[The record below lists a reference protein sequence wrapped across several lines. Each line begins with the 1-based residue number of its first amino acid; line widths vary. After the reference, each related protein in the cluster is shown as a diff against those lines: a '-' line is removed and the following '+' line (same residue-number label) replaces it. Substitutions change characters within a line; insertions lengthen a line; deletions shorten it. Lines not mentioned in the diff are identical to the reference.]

1 MSHMLVVT
9 TVCRGRP
16 AIKAARVILTLALCA
31 VSLFTAACKKGPE
44 LTCKVND
51 VCFVCPDEKAQAK
64 CIRDPSG
71 ARCKYAEPSHCK

>member
-1 MSHMLVVT
+1 MKAKRILLGLV
-9 TVCRGRP
+9 
-16 AIKAARVILTLALCA
+16 LCA
-31 VSLFTAACKKGPE
+31 VTALTFACKKGPE

-64 CIRDPSG
+64 CIRDPSV